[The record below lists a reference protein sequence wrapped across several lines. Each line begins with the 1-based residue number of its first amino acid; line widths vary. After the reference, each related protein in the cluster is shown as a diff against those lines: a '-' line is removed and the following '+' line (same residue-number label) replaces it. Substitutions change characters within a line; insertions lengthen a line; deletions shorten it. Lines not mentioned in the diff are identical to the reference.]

1 MPHDRKNYNKMQCL
15 ILTPIGGPRGYPGSG
30 GVPLPDGRG
39 SVKAGG
45 GAVWRRIFCSFSSS
59 RRARKKARSKRSW
72 NLASGS
78 SMASRFSS
86 GYTSENDGLAALG
99 THQFPLGDG
108 HFFEQSHFGGYLGLP
123 FGLQFVAE
131 LVESPFIFVAQDDG
145 AGADAMALLNGES
158 QFGVARVF
166 LPSWQNDMAVEDES
180 RQAFP
185 ASCWFGG
192 EDKSLWRGV

>member
-78 SMASRFSS
+78 SMASCFSS
-86 GYTSENDGLAALG
+86 GYTSQNDGLAALG

-108 HFFEQSHFGGYLGLP
+108 HFFEQSHFGGYLGAAIRPPVRRRVGGIALHFRCAGRRRGRACHGDFERAKP
-123 FGLQFVAE
+123 
-131 LVESPFIFVAQDDG
+131 IWYG
-145 AGADAMALLNGES
+145 ARDSILLTE
-158 QFGVARVF
+158 
-166 LPSWQNDMAVEDES
+166 
-180 RQAFP
+180 
-185 ASCWFGG
+185 
-192 EDKSLWRGV
+192 